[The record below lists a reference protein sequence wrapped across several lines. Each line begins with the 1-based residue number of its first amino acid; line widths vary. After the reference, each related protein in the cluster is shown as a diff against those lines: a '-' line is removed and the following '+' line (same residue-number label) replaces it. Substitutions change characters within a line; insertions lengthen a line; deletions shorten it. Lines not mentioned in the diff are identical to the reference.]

1 MLNVTLICEH
11 TRHVAMNHK
20 SIRIIDNLA
29 EITSYHDRH
38 VLEKSLLKTLNELFP
53 SQDLRLFRVREN
65 SGAHEL
71 SLLAFCVNGV
81 IVSSDENPRLMTEQS
96 DLSETIFKAIK
107 NADVELTSTENGK
120 WNVVYPAFDANGVIF
135 AVLLISTDLVPS
147 NGDQR
152 LIYGILRVYSNY
164 LALIEKTQKDKL
176 TGLFNRETLD
186 NEITKIL
193 VRQGSHFSEQLTSPN
208 DSRRRTFAVKY
219 WLGVIDID
227 NFKTINDNFGHL
239 YGDEVIILVARLM
252 KSGVIRDD
260 DLVYRY
266 GGEEFVVVLKAP
278 DEEDAMRTFERIREM
293 VAAHDFPQI
302 NQVTISIG
310 FVEVFAQPSPSDV
323 IGEADE
329 ALYYAK
335 GNGRNQVHS
344 YSRLLREGKVK
355 PVSQVVH
362 GDIELF

>member
-1 MLNVTLICEH
+1 
-11 TRHVAMNHK
+11 MNK

-38 VLEKSLLKTLNELFP
+38 VLEKSLLKTLNEMFP
-53 SQDLRLFRVREN
+53 SQDLRLFRVREY
-65 SGAHEL
+65 SGTHEL
-71 SLLAFCVNGV
+71 SLLAFCVNSV
-81 IVSSDENPRLMTEQS
+81 IVSSQENPRLITEE
-96 DLSETIFKAIK
+96 SELGEAIASAID
-107 NADVELTSTENGK
+107 NEDIELIKTNNGK
-120 WNVVYPAFDANGVIF
+120 SNVIYPAFDAHGTIF
-135 AVLLISTDLVPS
+135 AVLLISTDIVPS
-147 NGDQR
+147 TADQR
-152 LIYGILRVYSNY
+152 LIYGLLRVYSNY
-164 LALIEKTQKDKL
+164 LVLIEKTQKDKL
-176 TGLFNRETLD
+176 TGLYNRETLD

-193 VRQGSHFSEQLTSPN
+193 VRQSSDFNEQMTSPN

-260 DLVYRY
+260 DLIYRY
-266 GGEEFVVVLKAP
+266 GGEEFVVVLKAA
-278 DEEDAMRTFERIREM
+278 EESDALQTFERIREM
-293 VAAHDFPQI
+293 VATHDFPQI

-310 FVEVFAQPSPSDV
+310 FVEVYEQPSPSVV

-335 GNGRNQVHS
+335 GNGRNQVQS
-344 YSRLLREGKVK
+344 YHHLLSEGKVK
-355 PVSQVVH
+355 PSSKIVH

>member
-1 MLNVTLICEH
+1 
-11 TRHVAMNHK
+11 MNHN
-20 SIRIIDNLA
+20 SIKIIDNLA

-38 VLEKSLLKTLNELFP
+38 VLEKSLLKTINELFP
-53 SQDLRLFRVREN
+53 AKDIRLFRVHEH
-65 SGAHEL
+65 SGNHDL

-81 IVSSDENPRLMTEQS
+81 IVSSDENPRLITEDIDVREAIIQ
-96 DLSETIFKAIK
+96 AIK
-107 NADVELTSTENGK
+107 EGDVQLTSTENGR
-120 WNVVYPAFDANGVIF
+120 WNVVYPAFDSHGAIF
-135 AVLLISTDLVPS
+135 AVLLISTELVPS

-176 TGLFNRETLD
+176 TGLYNRETLD

-193 VRQGSHFSEQLTSPN
+193 VRQGAQFSEQIASPS
-208 DSRRRTFAVKY
+208 DSRRRSFAVKY

-252 KSGVIRDD
+252 TSGVIRDD

-266 GGEEFVVVLKAP
+266 GGEEFVVLLKAAN
-278 DEEDAMRTFERIREM
+278 EEDAMQTFERIRTM
-293 VAAHDFPQI
+293 VSAHEFPQI

-310 FVEVFAQPSPSDV
+310 FVEVYDQPSPSDV

-335 GNGRNQVHS
+335 DHGRNQVHS
-344 YSRLLREGKVK
+344 YSHLLSEGKIK
-355 PVSQVVH
+355 AASKIAH
-362 GDIELF
+362 GGVELF

>member
-1 MLNVTLICEH
+1 
-11 TRHVAMNHK
+11 MNHN

-38 VLEKSLLKTLNELFP
+38 VLEKSLLKTINELFP
-53 SQDLRLFRVREN
+53 AKDIRLFRVSEQSDN
-65 SGAHEL
+65 HDL
-71 SLLAFCVNGV
+71 SLLAYCVNDV
-81 IVSSDENPRLMTEQS
+81 IVSSDENPRLVTE
-96 DLSETIFKAIK
+96 DKGISETIFQAIE
-107 NADVELTSTENGK
+107 AGDVQLSSTENGL
-120 WNVVYPAFDANGVIF
+120 WNLVYPAFDAHGDIF

-176 TGLFNRETLD
+176 TGLYNRETLD

-193 VRQGSHFSEQLTSPN
+193 VRQGRHFNDQITSPN
-208 DSRRRTFAVKY
+208 DSRRRSFAVKY

-252 KSGVIRDD
+252 TSGLIRDD

-266 GGEEFVVVLKAP
+266 GGEEFVVVLKAAN
-278 DEEDAMRTFERIREM
+278 EYDAMHTFERIREM
-293 VAAHDFPQI
+293 VAAHKFPQI

-310 FVEVFAQPSPSDV
+310 FVEIVAQSSPADV

-344 YSRLLREGKVK
+344 YSRLLQEGKVK
-355 PVSQVVH
+355 SVSKVAH
-362 GDIELF
+362 GGVELF